1 MMSSTSRS
9 LRSEAE
15 HSFDSVLWFDAE
27 SAAGVRYGIARLTF
41 GRRLDLARRIREIG
55 RKAEFLAAGTD
66 AREKLEAAVVGA
78 EVDRAYLEWGLLAVE
93 GLMIDGEPATP
104 QAVVDKGPLEL
115 ATEILGRVK
124 SECGLSESERKN

>member
-1 MMSSTSRS
+1 MMSYTSLS

-15 HSFDSVLWFDAE
+15 YTFDSALWFDAE
-27 SAAGVRYGIARLTF
+27 SAAGVRYAIARLTF

-55 RKAEFLAAGTD
+55 RRAEFLAAGTD

-93 GLMIDGEPATP
+93 GLTIDGEAATP
-104 QAVVDKGPLEL
+104 QAVMDKGPLAL

-124 SECGLSESERKN
+124 SECGLGEAERKN